1 MNEPDDL
8 EPHADE
14 IPPTASPAR
23 GGDEDAPLNEHLA
36 VDIDPDLLDDLLEAA
51 LASAERSVRRPT
63 RGAERAAEAATAR
76 PAPRDPQV
84 FDERTL
90 ALQAR
95 IREQG
100 ERLLRLDE
108 ELRRVL
114 EARALAEAQ
123 LVELRAAFR
132 TQSDDFDRFRQRARK
147 EREEAERVGEE
158 RLLRSFIETAGN
170 VERAW
175 RHADAGQEHLMA
187 GLHMIVEQFRGVL
200 KRAGLE
206 RIHAQPGTRF
216 DPEVHEAV
224 LHVPHAEFKPGE
236 VVDEATPGW
245 RLRGRL
251 FLAARVTVAA
261 APPTEEHPSS
271 VTLDGHV
278 RGAPGAPPDS
288 PSPSAGAPPADE
300 PPPETQE

>member
-51 LASAERSVRRPT
+51 LASAERSVRRP
-63 RGAERAAEAATAR
+63 ARAPDAAPAR
-76 PAPRDPQV
+76 PAPRDVQLV
-84 FDERTL
+84 EERTL

-100 ERLLRLDE
+100 ERLLRLDD

-132 TQSDDFDRFRQRARK
+132 TQSDDFDRFRQRSRK

-175 RHADAGQEHLMA
+175 RHADAGPEHLMA

-261 APPTEEHPSS
+261 APPTEERPGS

-278 RGAPGAPPDS
+278 RGAPAPPDS
-288 PSPSAGAPPADE
+288 PSPSAGASPPADE